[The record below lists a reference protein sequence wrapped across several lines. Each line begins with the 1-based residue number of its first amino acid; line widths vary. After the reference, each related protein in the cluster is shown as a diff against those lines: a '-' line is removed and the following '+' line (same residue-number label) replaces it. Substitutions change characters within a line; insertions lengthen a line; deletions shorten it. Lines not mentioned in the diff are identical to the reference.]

1 MASKRGQ
8 SFLSL
13 IKKSASP
20 KTSVRPR
27 PSPGVNSISLAS
39 GCACVP
45 RNLIGKFLSDSV
57 IDSIL
62 RLQHPRI
69 CAGPNEV
76 WLPTTTQEFNHT
88 WESEQARVWAGEGG
102 SGDGEHSKVRGELK
116 REDTVRLMWT
126 AVARQRRKSWQSRAV
141 TDGRHETVTTAVTTN
156 LWRFQLTWPVLMN
169 SSGNNFSPPGSQQPC
184 AGRGLD

>member
-1 MASKRGQ
+1 MASERGQ

-27 PSPGVNSISLAS
+27 RSPRVNSISLAS
-39 GCACVP
+39 GCASVP

-62 RLQHPRI
+62 RLRHPRI

-76 WLPTTTQEFNHT
+76 WLPSTTQEFNHT
-88 WESEQARVWAGEGG
+88 WESEQARVWAGEGA
-102 SGDGEHSKVRGELK
+102 SGDGEHSKVRGAKERGYSEIDVNRRGQTKTEELTDQSCD
-116 REDTVRLMWT
+116 RWT
-126 AVARQRRKSWQSRAV
+126 SRNCDNSDDNKSVEVSANMTSIDEQLRK
-141 TDGRHETVTTAVTTN
+141 
-156 LWRFQLTWPVLMN
+156 
-169 SSGNNFSPPGSQQPC
+169 
-184 AGRGLD
+184 